1 MESSARGWWI
11 WLSFASRAYPLAWP
25 LEPQPGRGLGLT
37 GFASR
42 SMSLVPGSCSLHA
55 ARPRAPSL
63 LLFKLGMRTSV
74 AGILQASSA
83 SPGRG
88 AVPAPSRL
96 RAGGGR
102 RRAALPIVTVWA
114 SNLWPSGFTRSRAVF
129 KEKLEISLPR
139 ENLQMVVSC
148 TGMCECYPAIPYFHF
163 FFFFCTSCFGGKKE
177 A

>member
-83 SPGRG
+83 SPGRRSG
-88 AVPAPSRL
+88 ACAEQAESWRWPPPRCPSHRHRVGFQPLAQRL
-96 RAGGGR
+96 HPEQGSFQGEARNK
-102 RRAALPIVTVWA
+102 
-114 SNLWPSGFTRSRAVF
+114 SS
-129 KEKLEISLPR
+129 KR
-139 ENLQMVVSC
+139 EFANGSILHRNV
-148 TGMCECYPAIPYFHF
+148 
-163 FFFFCTSCFGGKKE
+163 
-177 A
+177 